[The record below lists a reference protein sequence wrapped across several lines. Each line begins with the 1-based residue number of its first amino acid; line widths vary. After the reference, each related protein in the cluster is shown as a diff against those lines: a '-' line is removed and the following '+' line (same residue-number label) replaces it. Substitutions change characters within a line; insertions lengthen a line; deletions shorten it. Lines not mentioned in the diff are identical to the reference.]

1 MAYTVSSTNRSSEK
15 DHDPLMTWKAA
26 GGQHASSVVLTDA
39 AEAQVGIVGAPLYVS
54 SRSSLAANSDKVS
67 RSFSWSNATYNYSAA
82 DTILLV
88 QNSASARNLIV
99 DQIWCHSDTTTR
111 VIIHAT
117 NEASLT
123 HSGTSVTGV
132 NLNRASSN
140 TAEATATAD
149 EVNNVQGN
157 ILFAGSISSDSS
169 APMLVNAGIILD
181 LNDIIA
187 VDFVDVGGEAL
198 VTIHGHYEDD

>member
-1 MAYTVSSTNRSSEK
+1 
-15 DHDPLMTWKAA
+15 
-26 GGQHASSVVLTDA
+26 
-39 AEAQVGIVGAPLYVS
+39 
-54 SRSSLAANSDKVS
+54 
-67 RSFSWSNATYNYSAA
+67 
-82 DTILLV
+82 
-88 QNSASARNLIV
+88 
-99 DQIWCHSDTTTR
+99 
-111 VIIHAT
+111 
-117 NEASLT
+117 
-123 HSGTSVTGV
+123 V